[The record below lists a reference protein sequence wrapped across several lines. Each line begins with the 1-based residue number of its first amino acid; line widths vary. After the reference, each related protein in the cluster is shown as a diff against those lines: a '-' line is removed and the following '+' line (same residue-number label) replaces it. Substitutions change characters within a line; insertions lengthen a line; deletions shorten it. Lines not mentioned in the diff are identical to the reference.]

1 MDISGTSGNS
11 GVSSLELKG
20 LQLSK
25 GQQEAEGAQ
34 TLQLLESAGVPSGP
48 SGDLSKGGSI
58 DTFA

>member
-1 MDISGTSGNS
+1 MDISGASGNS

-20 LQLSK
+20 LELSK

-34 TLQLLESAGVPSGP
+34 TLQLLESADVPSGP
-48 SGDLSKGGSI
+48 SGNLSKGGSV

>member
-20 LQLSK
+20 LQLQR
-25 GQQEAEGAQ
+25 GQQEQEGAQ
-34 TLQLLESAGVPSGP
+34 TLQLLESAGVPSGS
-48 SGDLSKGGSI
+48 SGDLSKGGSV